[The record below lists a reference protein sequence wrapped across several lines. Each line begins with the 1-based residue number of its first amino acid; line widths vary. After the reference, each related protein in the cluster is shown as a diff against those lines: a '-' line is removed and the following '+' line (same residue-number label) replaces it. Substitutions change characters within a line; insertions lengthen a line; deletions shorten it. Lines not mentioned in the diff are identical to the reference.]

1 MNSQFDYE
9 SADLI
14 GEVKY
19 GLRAVPLIR
28 SAIFQLGNALSQNR
42 SQHGFL
48 LLVDSHVSRK
58 RISEEWRLT
67 QSIIN
72 PGIANRIKFYLK
84 EGNKI
89 YGWPENPDKRILEH
103 LSRAMR
109 DESPEVGLR
118 LPKTDYFSVILKTLL
133 LNWMGHSSQNPEF
146 MSKKR
151 LGELAGCSY
160 PTVISSLNRLKNHL
174 THSSNTGIGLRR
186 FPHEQW
192 HSMILGAGKIRA
204 TQRFVDRSGQPRRP
218 SFLLERL
225 ANMQLGHIGV
235 GGVPGALAVYP
246 DLNITGSPRLDICI
260 HAPGKVADIAF
271 VKKLDPALE
280 LTKDQMEPA
289 QVVIHFVRSEYN
301 NFEQYLPDIKRAS
314 WVECMLDLHEMHLG
328 EQADEWLQQW
338 IREKE
343 SGHE

>member
-9 SADLI
+9 SANLI

-19 GLRAVPLIR
+19 RLRAVPLIR
-28 SAIFQLGNALSQNR
+28 SAIFQLSDALSQNGK
-42 SQHGFL
+42 QQGFL
-48 LLVDSHVSRK
+48 LLVNSSVSRK
-58 RISEEWRLT
+58 RINEEWLLI

-72 PGIANRIKFYLK
+72 PDIANRIKIYLK
-84 EGNKI
+84 EGEKV
-89 YGWPENPDKRILEH
+89 YGWPENPDKGILEH
-103 LSRAMR
+103 LSRAMK

-118 LPKTDYFSVILKTLL
+118 LPQTDYFSVILKILL
-133 LNWMGHSSQNPEF
+133 LNWLGHSSQKSEI
-146 MSKKR
+146 MTMKR

-160 PTVISSLNRLKNHL
+160 PTVASSLDRLKNYL
-174 THSSNTGIGLRR
+174 THSSNEGLQLRR

-192 HSMILGAGKIRA
+192 HSMILGASKIRA

-225 ANMQLGHIGV
+225 ANMQLDHIGV
-235 GGVPGALAVYP
+235 GGIPAALAVYP

-271 VKKLDPALE
+271 IKQLDPALE

-289 QVVIHFVRSEYN
+289 QVNLHFVRSEYSH
-301 NFEQYLPDIKRAS
+301 FEQYLPGIKRAS
-314 WVECMLDLHEMHLG
+314 WVECMLDLHEMRLG
-328 EQADEWLQQW
+328 EQADDWLQKW
-338 IREKE
+338 IRDKE